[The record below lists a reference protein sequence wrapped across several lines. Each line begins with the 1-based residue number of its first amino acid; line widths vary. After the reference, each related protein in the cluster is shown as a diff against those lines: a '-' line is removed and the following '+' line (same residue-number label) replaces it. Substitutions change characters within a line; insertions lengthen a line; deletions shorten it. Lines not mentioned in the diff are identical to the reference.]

1 MIQIETSFHRLEY
14 QLARLA
20 LAAKVDLGLVI
31 KEEAKYAIQTIV
43 KFTPPKNKQQGVNAV
58 RADFSRLAQPLVY
71 SDLEAKATEGGFYK
85 SMARYVRNRKVE
97 KMRAL
102 LRNPNLTGYYG
113 MRLLEN
119 QDALKK
125 EHKTRGNNRGRIT
138 GKATALAFGS
148 DFKKYRN
155 EIEGRVG
162 WTVSGWNS
170 SAKVAGA
177 RYKRFSDKLKPQSGL
192 NGRLF
197 GYVSSSFGERPF
209 IKATASH
216 VKIPNYQRMI
226 DGAINSRERTT
237 IKKVNAVLANRAVNL
252 GFTKVNGAMPLEQ
265 LKLAA

>member
-58 RADFSRLAQPLVY
+58 RGDMNKVAQPLVY
-71 SDLEAKATEGGFYK
+71 SNLEAKATKGGFYK
-85 SMARYVRNRKVE
+85 SMAKYVRNREVE
-97 KMRAL
+97 KLRAL
-102 LRNPNLTGYYG
+102 FRNPKLSGYYG
-113 MRLLEN
+113 GKLLADIDELKTEHRLR
-119 QDALKK
+119 Q
-125 EHKTRGNNRGRIT
+125 NNRGRVT
-138 GKATALAFGS
+138 GKATAFAFGA
-148 DFKKYRN
+148 DFKTYLKQV
-155 EIEGRVG
+155 EDRVG

-177 RYKRFSDKLKPQSGL
+177 RYKKFSDKLKPQGGV

-197 GYVSSSFGERPF
+197 GYVSSNFGEKPF
-209 IKATASH
+209 IKATATN
-216 VKIPNYQRMI
+216 VKIPNYQRMV

-237 IKKVNAVLANRAVNL
+237 VKKVNAVLANRAVNL
-252 GFTKVNGAMPLEQ
+252 GFIKVNGTMPL
-265 LKLAA
+265 LTAAA

>member
-43 KFTPPKNKQQGVNAV
+43 KFTPPKTKQQGVNAV
-58 RADFSRLAQPLVY
+58 RGDFSRLAQPLVY
-71 SDLEAKATEGGFYK
+71 SDLKTKATKGGFYG
-85 SMARYVRNRKVE
+85 SMAKYVRNRDVE

-102 LRNPNLTGYYG
+102 LRNPKLTGYYG
-113 MRLLEN
+113 MKFLEN
-119 QDALKK
+119 EDALRN
-125 EHKTRGNNRGRIT
+125 EHKARRNARGRIT
-138 GKATALAFGS
+138 GKATALAFGA
-148 DFKKYRN
+148 DFKKYRK

-177 RYKRFSDKLKPQSGL
+177 RYKKFSDRLKPPGGL
-192 NGRLF
+192 KGRLF

-216 VKIPNYQRMI
+216 VKIPNYQRMV

-237 IKKVNAVLANRAVNL
+237 IKKINAVLANRAVNL
-252 GFTKVNGAMPLEQ
+252 GFTKVNGAMPL
-265 LKLAA
+265 LTAAA

>member
-58 RADFSRLAQPLVY
+58 RRDMANVAQPLVY
-71 SDLEAKATEGGFYK
+71 QDLKAKASKGGFYG
-85 SMARYVRNRKVE
+85 SMAKYVRNREVE
-97 KMRAL
+97 KLRAL
-102 LRNPNLTGYYG
+102 FRNPKLNHYYG
-113 MRLLEN
+113 GKLLA
-119 QDALKK
+119 DIGALKD
-125 EHKTRGNNRGRIT
+125 EHRLRQNNRGRVT
-138 GKATALAFGS
+138 GKPNAFAFGA
-148 DFKKYRN
+148 DYKKYIKQV
-155 EIEGRVG
+155 EDRVG

-177 RYKRFSDKLKPQSGL
+177 RYKKFSDRLKPQGGA

-197 GYVSSSFGERPF
+197 GYVSSNFGEKPF
-209 IKATASH
+209 IKATATN
-216 VKIPNYQRMI
+216 VKIPNYQRMV

-252 GFTKVNGAMPLEQ
+252 GFTKVNGAMPLQ
-265 LKLAA
+265 TAAA